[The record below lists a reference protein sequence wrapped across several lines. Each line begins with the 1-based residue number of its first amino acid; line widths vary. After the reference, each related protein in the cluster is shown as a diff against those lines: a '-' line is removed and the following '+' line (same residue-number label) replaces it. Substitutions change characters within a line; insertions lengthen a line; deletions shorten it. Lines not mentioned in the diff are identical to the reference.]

1 MGYSWK
7 LSRAKKQEF
16 AKKMDEI
23 WGYCCENGI
32 SSSRNQDS
40 YYFSVNGQKY
50 RISNHTIESSN
61 ARAYNEYGQQVR
73 NKYHDDQRADNV
85 IYIHASKTRLIEIH
99 KKLLAGKKLDGHGYE
114 IRGEK

>member
-16 AKKMDEI
+16 AKKMDGI
-23 WGYCCENGI
+23 WEYCCENGI
-32 SSSRNQDS
+32 SSSSSQDS
-40 YYFSVNGQKY
+40 YYFSVNGQAY
-50 RISNHTIESSN
+50 RVSNHTIERSN
-61 ARAYNEYGQQVR
+61 RGAYDECGQQIR
-73 NKYHDDQRADNV
+73 SKYHDDRRADDV

-99 KKLLAGKKLDGHGYE
+99 KKLLEGKKLDGHGYE

>member
-16 AKKMDEI
+16 AQKMDEI
-23 WGYCCENGI
+23 WDYCCENGI

-40 YYFSVNGQKY
+40 YYFSVNGQAY
-50 RISNHTIESSN
+50 RVSNHTIERSN
-61 ARAYNEYGQQVR
+61 RKAYDEYGQQVR
-73 NKYHDDQRADNV
+73 SKYHDDKRANDV

-99 KKLLAGKKLDGHGYE
+99 KKLLKGKKLDGRGYE
-114 IRGEK
+114 IKGEK